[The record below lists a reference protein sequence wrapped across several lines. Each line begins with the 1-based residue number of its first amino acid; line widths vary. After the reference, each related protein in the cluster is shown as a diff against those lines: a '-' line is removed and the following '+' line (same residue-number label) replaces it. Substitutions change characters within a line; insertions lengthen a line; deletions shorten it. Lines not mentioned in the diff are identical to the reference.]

1 MMNPIQMIQAMK
13 SGNPMEVMQSML
25 GGNPQFQR
33 VMQMVNGKSPA
44 EIKQIAMNLCNQSG
58 VDFNA
63 AVEQMRGMGI
73 DLPTDEYQ
81 PSRLDK

>member
-1 MMNPIQMIQAMK
+1 MQIIQAMK

-81 PSRLDK
+81 PDGLDK